1 MPVLGQYWLG
11 DKEICTVKKF
21 MKKKFKTFPEKDHEY
36 SVAFES
42 ASSQLFVVVVNVIC
56 NSCRRYL

>member
-1 MPVLGQYWLG
+1 MLGQYWLG

-21 MKKKFKTFPEKDHEY
+21 MKKNSKLFSRKRSEY
-36 SVAFES
+36 SVAFEI